1 MSLQTK
7 LQNVTQEFQKLQADM
22 AKAVEARERLGTQL
36 SENEL
41 VKTEFEKLEPLN
53 DVYKLIGP
61 VLVKQDQA
69 EAKTNVNTRLD
80 FIKGEIKRVEAQIK
94 DIETKSELK
103 KAEYIAAQTAFEQ
116 QQSQQVSP

>member
-41 VKTEFEKLEPLN
+41 VKTVLRETGTPN

-80 FIKGEIKRVEAQIK
+80 FIKGEMQVV
-94 DIETKSELK
+94 SELLHGR
-103 KAEYIAAQTAFEQ
+103 
-116 QQSQQVSP
+116 